1 MTMPNVV
8 LTGASGFVGTAMIQ
22 RLKVEGLQVS
32 AVYRSQPATQEEG
45 MVSHVLDIG
54 PEADWS
60 NVLQEC
66 DIVIHLAARV
76 HVMKDTVADPLAEFR
91 RANLDST
98 INLAR
103 QAASAGVKRFV
114 YLSSIKVNGEA
125 TAAAPFRTLDRPA
138 PQDPY
143 GISKWESEQAL
154 HAISVDSGMEVVI
167 IRPPLV
173 YGPGVRANFL
183 ALLGIVNRALPLPLG
198 QVHNH
203 RSMVYL
209 GNLVDA
215 IYHSAIDPRAAGK
228 TFLVADGQDVSTPE
242 LIRMLAAAMGRPYRV
257 FDFPVKLLRGLAA
270 LIGKSSSIDR
280 LTQSL
285 VVDSSEIR
293 QQLHWSPPYTL
304 DQGLQETV
312 DWYLHKVQSR

>member
-1 MTMPNVV
+1 MPNVV
-8 LTGASGFVGTAMIQ
+8 LTGASGFVGAAMVQ
-22 RLKVEGLQVS
+22 RLKAEGLQVS

-60 NVLQEC
+60 NVLQRC

-76 HVMKDTVADPLAEFR
+76 HVMKDTVADPLTEFR

-125 TAAAPFRTLDRPA
+125 TTAAPFSASDRPA

-154 HAISVDSGMEVVI
+154 HAISANSGMEVVI

-173 YGPGVRANFL
+173 YGPGVKANFL

-304 DQGLQETV
+304 DQGLQDTV
-312 DWYLHKVQSR
+312 DWYLRKVQSR

>member
-1 MTMPNVV
+1 MTR
-8 LTGASGFVGTAMIQ
+8 LLITGANGFVGRGVCE
-22 RLKVEGLQVS
+22 RLSKYPQFTVAAAVRHRVEDLI
-32 AVYRSQPATQEEG
+32 ATQFPVG
-45 MVSHVLDIG
+45 TIH
-54 PEADWS
+54 AQTDWRDLLEQ
-60 NVLQEC
+60 V

-76 HVMKDTVADPLAEFR
+76 HLIKDTCANPLAEFR
-91 RANLDST
+91 RVNLDST
-98 INLAR
+98 TNLAR

-125 TAAAPFRTLDRPA
+125 TTAAPFSASDRPA

-154 HAISVDSGMEVVI
+154 HAISADSGMEVVI

-173 YGPGVRANFL
+173 YGPGVKANFL

>member
-8 LTGASGFVGTAMIQ
+8 LTGASGFVGAAMVQ
-22 RLKVEGLQVS
+22 RLKAEGLQVS

-60 NVLQEC
+60 NVLQRC

-76 HVMKDTVADPLAEFR
+76 HVMKDTVADPLTEFR

-125 TAAAPFRTLDRPA
+125 TTAAPFSASDRPA

-154 HAISVDSGMEVVI
+154 HAISANSGMEVVI

-173 YGPGVRANFL
+173 YGPGVKANFL

-304 DQGLQETV
+304 DQGLQDTV
-312 DWYLHKVQSR
+312 DWYLRKVQSR